1 MQSEWTIDVNVI
13 GKPVVAISPMT
24 TTVNEGNS
32 VIVECKVVNF
42 SPNVATWILWYKNG
56 VVFSGDQG
64 M

>member
-1 MQSEWTIDVNVI
+1 MNVI